1 MFKVLTFLL
10 SLGPLAYSVFQVYL
24 LQTGSAHALG
34 ADPGKAL
41 VLMQGEWTIRFL
53 VLTLLITPLR
63 RLTGWNRPQKI
74 RRMLGLFTFFYASL
88 HLLAY
93 MVWLLELDFANLWS
107 DIIKRPYVTV
117 GFSAYLLLIPLV
129 ITSTNG
135 MMRRLGHRWL
145 KLHRAIYAVAALAV
159 THLLWLSKSSYAEA
173 AFYGALIGLLLL
185 ARVFGSKLRLFRGA
199 ASTGP

>member
-10 SLGPLAYSVFQVYL
+10 SLGPLAYSIFQVYL
-24 LQTGSAHALG
+24 LQTGSAHTLG

-93 MVWLLELDFANLWS
+93 IVWLLELDFANLWA

-117 GFSAYLLLIPLV
+117 GFSAYLLLIPLA

-135 MMRRLGHRWL
+135 MMRRLGRRWI
-145 KLHRAIYAVAALAV
+145 KLHRAIYAVAVLAV
-159 THLLWLSKSSYAEA
+159 THLLWLSRSSYAEA
-173 AFYGALIGLLLL
+173 AFYGTLIGILLL
-185 ARVFGSKLRLFRGA
+185 ARVFGSRLRLFRGA
-199 ASTGP
+199 VNTGP